1 MKCQGNASALAET
14 VFTIN
19 AACLLNRKLPLH
31 VYPAICNDSE
41 IPREYIPKSP
51 FLLVRQNELSEIG
64 HYESTDSVVSLCQT
78 PFQIKLSMFAGRK
91 ARSTFSEPARWG
103 EYVTKQTLGLRSTLL
118 FQEIEQTFCG
128 NLGMS

>member
-1 MKCQGNASALAET
+1 MKFKDYAPALAET

-19 AACLLNRKLPLH
+19 AACRLNRKLPLH

-78 PFQIKLSMFAGRK
+78 PFQIKL